1 LENTTEGDN
10 MRLFKLIILLFILL
24 LFTGTTSALIPTPTP
39 IYDCMNILEPGEYKL
54 NNSISVDHSTCI
66 IISSDDVI
74 VDGAG
79 HTINGNPDYQYPDL
93 TGVKVNG
100 RYNVTVKNLKLTD
113 LDFGIHYY
121 NVSDGFIFNNDV
133 SYISDTGILIDSSGY
148 ITLTNNFA
156 SNNYYAISLRKSFIS
171 ILENNS
177 ASNSY
182 WGFALYGSDSN
193 RLMDNIA
200 LDNHYGICLE
210 SSTSN
215 HLVGN
220 IANSNN
226 INGIYLTTSQSDM
239 FEDNIVLDNSNWDFY
254 SNVSSINSDWG
265 FALYGSN
272 SNGLM
277 DNIALDNYC
286 GICLESSYHN
296 YLTGNIANSNNF
308 SGIYLN
314 TSQSNIFEDNTVLD
328 NSNWDF
334 YSDVNSINN
343 DVINLNIGPTIS
355 FTSKDVSIK
364 GSSSPANDPPG
375 YRNINKYINATGN
388 SQDSWLFMNVS
399 YSDIDV
405 EDVDENTLLM
415 WKYNNIWSQVS
426 GTNGVNTVQNYVFAD
441 IRSFSIFAP
450 MADLPPANIANL
462 QNITYAQN
470 YINWTWTDPTDA
482 DFAKVMVYLD
492 MVWVDNVSKD
502 VQYYNATNLI
512 PETTYTIST
521 KTVDSEGNINQTFVS
536 HTSTTAPPPD
546 SEPPA
551 SVTNLKNVSYAQ
563 DYINWTWTDPN
574 NLDFDRVMIYI
585 DQVFK
590 KNVSKGINYYQATGL
605 TPETTYTISTQT
617 VDSEGN
623 INQTFV
629 SNTSTTA
636 PHPDTEPPASVTNLK
651 NVSYTQDYINW
662 TWTDP
667 DNLDFDRV
675 MIYIDQV
682 FKKNVSKSINYYQ
695 ATGLTPETAY
705 TISTQTVD
713 FEGNINQT
721 FVSHTS
727 TTAPHPDTEPP
738 ASVTNLKNVSYA
750 QDYINWT
757 WTDPNNLDFDRVMI
771 YIDQVFKK
779 NISKGINYYQATGL
793 TPETTYAIS
802 TQTVDSEG
810 NINQTFVSHTSTTA
824 PIGPIIITMIS
835 PLNKSINTTGYVN
848 VTAIFNRQGNAT
860 LNWNG
865 VNESMEGSGT
875 SFYKN
880 NTEEL
885 LSGEFSFRIYASDSN
900 STSMSETR
908 IVTVNRTEKELLYI
922 DFETDK
928 VNQTFEKVAPS
939 RNVTLRIYNGTDV
952 SGCIGKFNWIYV
964 NSWAQL
970 NSTLV
975 ENLDDTDKLLGENFS
990 VEPNC
995 YYFNPDA
1002 QIQFNYTDEQL
1013 KAKGISESDAF
1024 VKAFNATINKWEVP
1038 KFKQDTD
1045 LNHIIVN
1052 ISHFSFYCLVGETP
1066 TIRPSSSSGGGG
1078 GSGGGTSK
1086 EAFENILISETIRE
1100 NVFKESK
1107 VSYKFNKEGNIVRYI
1122 NFTGLKNSG
1131 EIAIKVEILKNT
1143 STLVENNLPQDVVY
1157 LNLNIWVG
1165 NLDWA
1170 SSDNIANP
1178 KINFEVNKSWV
1189 LENRINVSTIR
1200 LFRYS
1205 DGNWNPLITTKIGED
1220 ANNLILEVETLEF
1233 SPFAVCGKTL
1243 AKAGGLGP
1251 DEDENEKITTSKES
1265 PDMTATTKKP
1275 IPGFKSSVG
1284 LVLLLMLIQI
1294 LRKKKL

>member
-24 LFTGTTSALIPTPTP
+24 LFTGTTSALIL
-39 IYDCMNILEPGEYKL
+39 IDGCINILEPGEYEL
-54 NNSISVDHSTCI
+54 TTNISTSQKYPTCI
-66 IISSDDVI
+66 EISSNDVI

-79 HTINGNPDYQYPDL
+79 YTISGHPSDPYL
-93 TGVKVNG
+93 SEETGVKVNDHS
-100 RYNVTVKNLKLTD
+100 NITVKNLKLTD
-113 LDFGIHYY
+113 MDFGIHYY

-133 SYISDTGILIDSSGY
+133 SYISDTGILIESSDY
-148 ITLTNNFA
+148 TTLTNNFA
-156 SNNYYAISLRKSFIS
+156 SNNYYAISLWNSFNS

-177 ASNSY
+177 ASNSNW

-193 RLMDNIA
+193 ILEDNIA
-200 LDNHYGICLE
+200 LDNLCGIYLE
-210 SSTSN
+210 SSNNNS
-215 HLVGN
+215 LIGN
-220 IANSNN
+220 IANTNHFS
-226 INGIYLTTSQSDM
+226 GILLTTL
-239 FEDNIVLDNSNWDFY
+239 VLDNYNWDFY

-265 FALYGSN
+265 FAFYGSN
-272 SNGLM
+272 YNTLE
-277 DNIALDNYC
+277 DNIALDNHC
-286 GICLESSYHN
+286 GIRLESSYHN
-296 YLTGNIANSNNF
+296 YLIGNIANSNNF
-308 SGIYLN
+308 SGIHLT
-314 TSQSNIFEDNTVLD
+314 TSQSNMFEDNTVLD
-328 NSNWDF
+328 NSYWDF
-334 YSDVNSINN
+334 YSDANSTNN

-470 YINWTWTDPTDA
+470 YINWTWTDPTDT
-482 DFAKVMVYLD
+482 DFAMVMVYLD
-492 MVWVDNVSKD
+492 MVWVDNVYKG

-521 KTVDSEGNINQTFVS
+521 QTVDFEGNINQTFVS
-536 HTSTTAPPPD
+536 HTSTTAPHPD
-546 SEPPA
+546 TEPPA

-585 DQVFK
+585 DQVFM

-605 TPETTYTISTQT
+605 TPETT
-617 VDSEGN
+617 
-623 INQTFV
+623 
-629 SNTSTTA
+629 
-636 PHPDTEPPASVTNLK
+636 
-651 NVSYTQDYINW
+651 
-662 TWTDP
+662 
-667 DNLDFDRV
+667 
-675 MIYIDQV
+675 
-682 FKKNVSKSINYYQ
+682 
-695 ATGLTPETAY
+695 Y

-779 NISKGINYYQATGL
+779 NVSKGINYYQATGL

-824 PIGPIIITMIS
+824 PTGPIIITIIS

-848 VTAIFNRQGNAT
+848 VTAIFNRQVNAT

-865 VNESMEGSGT
+865 VNEFMEGSGT

-880 NTEEL
+880 KTEL

-922 DFETDK
+922 DSETGK

-952 SGCIGKFNWIYV
+952 SGCIVTSNWIFV

-975 ENLDDTDKLLGENFS
+975 ENLNATDKLLGENFS
-990 VEPNC
+990 VKPNC

-1013 KAKGISESDAF
+1013 EAKGITSEYAF
-1024 VKAFNATINKWEVP
+1024 VKVFNTTSNKWEVP
-1038 KFKQDTD
+1038 EFKRDTD

-1066 TIRPSSSSGGGG
+1066 AIRPSSSSGGGG
-1078 GSGGGTSK
+1078 GSGGGTSR

-1100 NVFKESK
+1100 KVFKESK

-1170 SSDNIANP
+1170 SSENIANP
-1178 KINFEVNKSWV
+1178 KINIEVNKSWV

-1220 ANNLILEVETLEF
+1220 ANNLILEVETSEF

-1251 DEDENEKITTSKES
+1251 DEDENENEKITTSKES

-1284 LVLLLMLIQI
+1284 LVLLLILIQI

>member
-24 LFTGTTSALIPTPTP
+24 LFIGTTSASELIDSCT
-39 IYDCMNILEPGEYKL
+39 IINSSGEYKL
-54 NNSISVDHSTCI
+54 TTDLNSYDSTCI

-79 HTINGNPDYQYPDL
+79 HTIKGNPDYYYLDL
-93 TGVKVNG
+93 TGVKVND

-113 LDFGIHYY
+113 MDFGIHYY

-133 SYISDTGILIDSSGY
+133 SYISDTGILIDSSDY
-148 ITLTNNFA
+148 TTLTNNFA
-156 SNNYYAISLRKSFIS
+156 SNNYYAISLWNSFNS

-177 ASNSY
+177 ASNSNW

-193 RLMDNIA
+193 ILEDNIA
-200 LDNHYGICLE
+200 LDNLCGIYLE
-210 SSTSN
+210 SSNNNS
-215 HLVGN
+215 LIGN
-220 IANSNN
+220 IANSNHFS
-226 INGIYLTTSQSDM
+226 GILLTTL
-239 FEDNIVLDNSNWDFY
+239 VLDNYNWDFY

-265 FALYGSN
+265 FAFYGSN
-272 SNGLM
+272 YNTLV
-277 DNIALDNYC
+277 DNIALDNHC
-286 GICLESSYHN
+286 GIRLESSYHN
-296 YLTGNIANSNNF
+296 YLIGNIANSNNF
-308 SGIYLN
+308 SGIHLT
-314 TSQSNIFEDNTVLD
+314 TSQSNMFEDNTVLD
-328 NSNWDF
+328 NSYWDF
-334 YSDVNSINN
+334 YSDANSTNN

-388 SQDSWLFMNVS
+388 SQESWLFMNVS

-415 WKYNNIWSQVS
+415 WKYNDVWSQVS
-426 GTNGVNTVQNYVFAD
+426 GTNGVNTEQNYVFAD

-470 YINWTWTDPTDA
+470 YINWTWTDPTDT
-482 DFAKVMVYLD
+482 DFAMVMVYLD
-492 MVWVDNVSKD
+492 MVWVDNVYKG
-502 VQYYNATNLI
+502 VQYYNTTNLI

-521 KTVDSEGNINQTFVS
+521 QTVDSEGNINQTFVS
-536 HTSTTAPPPD
+536 HTSTTAPHPD
-546 SEPPA
+546 TEPPA
-551 SVTNLKNVSYAQ
+551 SVTNLKNVSYTQ

-605 TPETTYTISTQT
+605 TPETTY
-617 VDSEGN
+617 
-623 INQTFV
+623 
-629 SNTSTTA
+629 
-636 PHPDTEPPASVTNLK
+636 
-651 NVSYTQDYINW
+651 
-662 TWTDP
+662 
-667 DNLDFDRV
+667 
-675 MIYIDQV
+675 
-682 FKKNVSKSINYYQ
+682 
-695 ATGLTPETAY
+695 
-705 TISTQTVD
+705 
-713 FEGNINQT
+713 
-721 FVSHTS
+721 
-727 TTAPHPDTEPP
+727 
-738 ASVTNLKNVSYA
+738 
-750 QDYINWT
+750 
-757 WTDPNNLDFDRVMI
+757 
-771 YIDQVFKK
+771 
-779 NISKGINYYQATGL
+779 
-793 TPETTYAIS
+793 AIS

-824 PIGPIIITMIS
+824 PTGPIIITIIS

-848 VTAIFNRQGNAT
+848 VTAIFNRQVNAT

-865 VNESMEGSGT
+865 VNEFMEGSGT

-880 NTEEL
+880 KTEL

-922 DFETDK
+922 DSETGK

-952 SGCIGKFNWIYV
+952 SGCIVTSNWIFV

-975 ENLDDTDKLLGENFS
+975 ENLNATDKLLGENFS
-990 VEPNC
+990 VEPDC

-1013 KAKGISESDAF
+1013 EAKGITSEYAF
-1024 VKAFNATINKWEVP
+1024 VKVFNTTSNKWEVP
-1038 KFKQDTD
+1038 EFKRDTD

-1078 GSGGGTSK
+1078 GSGGSGGSGGGTSR

-1100 NVFKESK
+1100 KVFKGSK
-1107 VSYKFNKEGNIVRYI
+1107 VSYKFNKEGNIVRHI

-1220 ANNLILEVETLEF
+1220 DNNLILEVETPEF

-1251 DEDENEKITTSKES
+1251 DEDEDEKITTSKES

-1284 LVLLLMLIQI
+1284 LVLLLILIQI

>member
-1 LENTTEGDN
+1 

-24 LFTGTTSALIPTPTP
+24 LFIGTTSALTRIN
-39 IYDCMNILEPGEYKL
+39 DCKNILEPGEYKL
-54 NNSISVDHSTCI
+54 IQNISNDYWETTCI
-66 IISSDDVI
+66 EISSNDVI

-79 HTINGNPDYQYPDL
+79 YTIDGSGYDGSRQTY
-93 TGVKVNG
+93 GVKVNG
-100 RYNVTVKNLKLTD
+100 HSNITVKNLKLTD
-113 LDFGIHYY
+113 LYFGIHYDD
-121 NVSDGFIFNNDV
+121 VSDGFIFNNDV
-133 SYISDTGILIDSSGY
+133 SYISDTGILIDSSY
-148 ITLTNNFA
+148 YTTLTNNFA
-156 SNNYYAISLRKSFIS
+156 SNNDHAIRLRYSSIN

-177 ASNSY
+177 ASNSD
-182 WGFALYGSDSN
+182 WGFVLYHSDSN
-193 RLMDNIA
+193 RLKNNIA

-210 SSTSN
+210 SSISN
-215 HLVGN
+215 SLKGN

-226 INGIYLTTSQSDM
+226 FNGIYLTTSQSDM

-265 FALYGSN
+265 FAPYGSN
-272 SNGLM
+272 SNTLE
-277 DNIALDNYC
+277 DNIALDNDC
-286 GICLESSYHN
+286 GIRLKSSN
-296 YLTGNIANSNNF
+296 NNNLISNIANSNNF
-308 SGIYLN
+308 SGIYLT
-314 TSQSNIFEDNTVLD
+314 TSQSNMFEDNTVLD
-328 NSNWDF
+328 NSYWDF
-334 YSDVNSINN
+334 YSDANSINN

-355 FTSKDVSIK
+355 FTSKDVNIK
-364 GSSSPANDPPG
+364 GSSSPASDPPG
-375 YRNINKYINATGN
+375 YRNINKYIYATGN
-388 SQDSWLFMNVS
+388 SRDSWLFMNVS

-441 IRSFSIFAP
+441 ITSFSIFAP

-470 YINWTWTDPTDA
+470 YINWTWTDPTDT
-482 DFAKVMVYLD
+482 DFAMVMVYLD
-492 MVWVDNVSKD
+492 MVWVDNVYKG

-512 PETTYTIST
+512 PETTYT
-521 KTVDSEGNINQTFVS
+521 
-536 HTSTTAPPPD
+536 
-546 SEPPA
+546 
-551 SVTNLKNVSYAQ
+551 
-563 DYINWTWTDPN
+563 
-574 NLDFDRVMIYI
+574 
-585 DQVFK
+585 
-590 KNVSKGINYYQATGL
+590 
-605 TPETTYTISTQT
+605 
-617 VDSEGN
+617 
-623 INQTFV
+623 
-629 SNTSTTA
+629 
-636 PHPDTEPPASVTNLK
+636 
-651 NVSYTQDYINW
+651 
-662 TWTDP
+662 
-667 DNLDFDRV
+667 
-675 MIYIDQV
+675 
-682 FKKNVSKSINYYQ
+682 
-695 ATGLTPETAY
+695 
-705 TISTQTVD
+705 
-713 FEGNINQT
+713 
-721 FVSHTS
+721 
-727 TTAPHPDTEPP
+727 
-738 ASVTNLKNVSYA
+738 
-750 QDYINWT
+750 
-757 WTDPNNLDFDRVMI
+757 
-771 YIDQVFKK
+771 
-779 NISKGINYYQATGL
+779 
-793 TPETTYAIS
+793 IS

-824 PIGPIIITMIS
+824 PIGPIIITKIS
-835 PLNKSINTTGYVN
+835 PLNKSNNTTGYVN
-848 VTAIFNRQGNAT
+848 VTAIFNRQVNAT

-865 VNESMEGSGT
+865 VNEFMEGSGT

-880 NTEEL
+880 KTEL

-922 DFETDK
+922 DFETGK

-939 RNVTLRIYNGTDV
+939 RNVTLRIYNDTDV
-952 SGCIGKFNWIYV
+952 SGCIVTSNWIFV

-975 ENLDDTDKLLGENFS
+975 ENLDATDKLLGENFS

-1013 KAKGISESDAF
+1013 KAKGITSESDAF
-1024 VKAFNATINKWEVP
+1024 VKAFNTTINKWEVP

-1078 GSGGGTSK
+1078 GSGGGTSR

-1100 NVFKESK
+1100 NVFKGSK
-1107 VSYKFNKEGNIVRYI
+1107 VSYKFNKEDNIVRYI

-1170 SSDNIANP
+1170 SSENIANP

-1251 DEDENEKITTSKES
+1251 DEDEKLTTYELKES
-1265 PDMTATTKKP
+1265 PDMTAAATKP

-1284 LVLLLMLIQI
+1284 LVLLLILIQI